1 VRFGDVEVRL
11 GSRTVLRR
19 GAPVSLRPKEF
30 ELLRALVLRPGVV
43 LSRRDLL
50 GEVWGYDPA
59 VRTRTVDTHVLTL
72 RRKLEDDPTAPRHL
86 VTARK
91 AGYMLRLHA
100 EP

>member
-1 VRFGDVEVRL
+1 MF
-11 GSRTVLRR
+11 R

-30 ELLRALVLRPGVV
+30 DLLRALVLRAGVV
-43 LSRRDLL
+43 ISRRELL

-72 RRKLEDDPTAPRHL
+72 RRKLEDDPTDPRHI

-91 AGYMLRLHA
+91 AGYMLRLDGV
-100 EP
+100 P